1 MSRLVV
7 VSNRVANPEASAKGN
22 TGGLA
27 VGVFAAL
34 EESGGLWFGWNGK
47 FEKGNESTS
56 KLETKNNIDFV
67 TVGLK
72 QNEYNN
78 YYKGFANSV
87 LWPLFHHRPDLMI
100 YQRHNLEGYDKVNQ
114 MFASK
119 LIPYLKPDDEIW
131 VHDYHLLPFG
141 KMLREDGIQAPIGFF
156 LHIPFP
162 PLDLLR
168 TIPEFRNILLDLMAY
183 DLVGFQTET
192 DVRAFREAV
201 RYSLG
206 AKDFNDGWVEYN
218 GHRTLARVYPIG
230 IESDSIPGF
239 VKKGKTSQEYHQLK
253 TGLMDR
259 KLIIGVDRLDYS
271 KGLVHRI
278 QAYEQ
283 LLKSRQDLHR
293 KMVFLQVA
301 PTSRG
306 DVQAYSN
313 LAKEINRITG
323 QLIGTYAEFDWMPL
337 RYINRG
343 FRRNTILAMYNL
355 ARVGFVT
362 PLRDGM
368 NLVAKEYVAAQ
379 DPENPGVLVLSK
391 MAGASAELDAAL
403 IVNPY
408 DIDKVA
414 RNLARAL
421 EMPLDERLDR
431 WQKMHTILEKNNIH
445 EWHTRFLTDLR
456 FAYTSQR
463 SAPAT

>member
-47 FEKGNESTS
+47 FEKGNEGAS

-72 QNEYNN
+72 QSEYNN

-141 KMLREDGIQAPIGFF
+141 KMLREDGIKAPIGFF

-206 AKDFNDGWVEYN
+206 AKDFNDGWVEYK
-218 GHRTLARVYPIG
+218 GHKTLARVYPIG
-230 IESDSIPGF
+230 IESDSIPRF
-239 VKKGKTSQEYHQLK
+239 VESGKKSQEYQQLK

-355 ARVGFVT
+355 AKVGFVT

-408 DIDKVA
+408 DVDKVA

-431 WQKMHTILEKNNIH
+431 WKKMHAILVKNNIH

-456 FAYTSQR
+456 YAFHQQKK
-463 SAPAT
+463 